1 MSAAKELEIAQLL
14 ASRICHDLI
23 SPVAAVNNGLELL
36 EEDDDDADMR
46 ERALELVVDSA
57 KVASAKLQI
66 MRSAFGSGQTL
77 SEQSSKD
84 DLWIL
89 LKPISEKNSITFEWT
104 QLDKEYFS
112 RNESRLLLN
121 MLLLA
126 CEALPRGGDITIQA
140 EEKGFCL
147 TLSGNKI
154 IFPEEKEQFLCHS
167 TETPQ
172 EPRYVGL
179 YIVRLL
185 AETVG
190 NGRISVLRSDDNLK
204 MIVT

>member
-1 MSAAKELEIAQLL
+1 MSAAKELELAQLL

-36 EEDDDDADMR
+36 EDDDDDADMR

-66 MRSAFGSGQTL
+66 MRSAFGAGKTL
-77 SEQSSKD
+77 AEQSSKD

-89 LKPISEKNSITFEWT
+89 LKPISEKNNITFEWT
-104 QLDKEYFS
+104 QLEKEYFS

-126 CEALPRGGDITIQA
+126 CEALPRGGNITIQA
-140 EEKGFCL
+140 EEAGFCL
-147 TLSGNKI
+147 TIDGSKV
-154 IFPEEKEQFLCHS
+154 IFPQEKEDFLCNG
-167 TETPQ
+167 TDTPE
-172 EPRYVGL
+172 EPRFVGL

-190 NGRISVLRSDDNLK
+190 NGRISVVRDENNLK

>member
-1 MSAAKELEIAQLL
+1 MSAAKELELAQLL

-36 EEDDDDADMR
+36 EDDDDADMR
-46 ERALELVVDSA
+46 ERALELVMDSA

-66 MRSAFGSGQTL
+66 MRSAFGAGKTL
-77 SEQSSKD
+77 AEQSSQD

-89 LKPISEKNSITFEWT
+89 LKPISEKNNIAFEWT
-104 QLDKEYFS
+104 QLNKEYFS

-126 CEALPRGGDITIQA
+126 CEALPRGGKITIQA
-140 EEKGFCL
+140 EETGFCL
-147 TLSGNKI
+147 TIDGSKV
-154 IFPEEKEQFLCHS
+154 IFPQEKEDFLCNS
-167 TETPQ
+167 TETPE

-185 AETVG
+185 AEAVG
-190 NGRISVLRSDDNLK
+190 NGRISISRGENNLK
-204 MIVT
+204 